1 VEAEAI
7 PVIICRRHLLDGD
20 WRILAKWGQQR
31 HRPLKVIV
39 VSKAGDKT
47 LQTAAEEGNALG
59 YSSLPSTWTKPRVFI
74 LRAWS
79 SSQRERA
86 VLRVRCKLPPGIGPA
101 TEHPQAKHAS

>member
-1 VEAEAI
+1 MEAGAI

-20 WRILAKWGQQR
+20 WRTLAKWGQQR

-47 LQTAAEEGNALG
+47 LQTAAAEGNALG
-59 YSSLPSTWTKPRVFI
+59 VLFTPFDLDEAKNI

-79 SSQRERA
+79 SSSVKE
-86 VLRVRCKLPPGIGPA
+86 P
-101 TEHPQAKHAS
+101 S

>member
-59 YSSLPSTWTKPRVFI
+59 YSSLPSTWTKPRV
-74 LRAWS
+74 LSCGRG
-79 SSQRERA
+79 
-86 VLRVRCKLPPGIGPA
+86 VRPSVKEP
-101 TEHPQAKHAS
+101 S